1 MTQLA
6 RYKTTIF
13 FKHTGYPNVDLV
25 MGLLFMIYKALIN
38 YLLTINKAIAITYKP
53 LINGAF
59 LKSGAGIS
67 HDSSYGEIKNT
78 LNPVFS

>member
-1 MTQLA
+1 M
-6 RYKTTIF
+6 
-13 FKHTGYPNVDLV
+13 
-25 MGLLFMIYKALIN
+25 YKALIN